1 MRKLAVVFMMM
12 FSSMLVLIASSI
24 QWPEITD
31 FEVTAY
37 KNAPRPVCEIV
48 VTSSAAPSYEFS
60 SSGENTIDGKI
71 FDVTAMY
78 RANQSKVQ
86 GAISVKM
93 LTNLRYPNLSVTLTL
108 YPFVQTQNQNKK
120 ANAVYKVNYVK
131 PYIDCVFNDVT
142 YRYTG
147 ALAASD
153 YAQGTKITASS
164 TGGIDVVITGNVTCN
179 KSFPAYAGRAL
190 AGMREGQLLMPECN
204 LDLVDLSIDSLDK
217 DREYVANVG
226 ITITAD

>member
-1 MRKLAVVFMMM
+1 MRKLAVVFIMM
-12 FSSMLVLIASSI
+12 FSSMLVLIAASI

-48 VTSSAAPSYEFS
+48 VTTSAAPSYEFS

-78 RANQSKVQ
+78 RANQNKVP

-108 YPFVQTQNQNKK
+108 YPFVQTQDQSKK
-120 ANAVYKVNYVK
+120 ANAVYKVNNVK

-164 TGGIDVVITGNVTCN
+164 TEGIDVVITGNVTCN

-190 AGMREGQLLMPECN
+190 PGMREGQLLMPECN

-217 DREYVANVG
+217 DCEYIANVG

>member
-12 FSSMLVLIASSI
+12 FSSMLVLMAASI

-48 VTSSAAPSYEFS
+48 VTTSAAPSYEFS

-78 RANQSKVQ
+78 RAQNKVL

-108 YPFVQTQNQNKK
+108 YPFIQTDNVNQYTK
-120 ANAVYKVNYVK
+120 AVYKVNYVK
-131 PYIDCVFNDVT
+131 PYIDCVFNNVT

-147 ALAASD
+147 ALTASD

-204 LDLVDLSIDSLDK
+204 LDLVDLTLNDFMQN
-217 DREYVANVG
+217 REYVANVG
-226 ITITAD
+226 ITITTD